1 MWGSCGVHVGF
12 QHCCDNECCCGLL
25 LQIEGKGGAVSATG
39 RVAFHIS
46 RSNFINNVASSSGG
60 ALFCHHCMLL
70 SLATSTA
77 AGNAAAGSGGAFC
90 CLNCARLE
98 AADLSAYDNIA
109 LEGGSITLSGLS
121 TTSAISSSKFF
132 NNTATADQDLLPA
145 VLRSGHLNGGS
156 RAGSSSWIPTCEQ
169 APGGGGAICIHH
181 CAPVTVSDSNFT
193 GNTAGIGGKTQ
204 PAGPTLSSLMGV
216 FA

>member
-1 MWGSCGVHVGF
+1 
-12 QHCCDNECCCGLL
+12 
-25 LQIEGKGGAVSATG
+25 
-39 RVAFHIS
+39 
-46 RSNFINNVASSSGG
+46 
-60 ALFCHHCMLL
+60 MLL

-98 AADLSAYDNIA
+98 AAALSAYDNIA

-121 TTSAISSSKFF
+121 TASSISSSKFF

-145 VLRSGHLNGGS
+145 VLRSGQLNGSS
-156 RAGSSSWIPTCEQ
+156 RAGSSWIPTCEQ

-181 CAPVTVSDSNFT
+181 CAPVRVSDSNFT
-193 GNTAGIGGKTQ
+193 GNTAGTGGK
-204 PAGPTLSSLMGV
+204 PRSAGPTLSSLMGV